1 MILDYHVRVLR
12 RLLAH
17 PLTAGLDIDDPRV
30 TEVRK
35 EIIRRKKPLARIYEE
50 WYARIAAA
58 IPGGGEPVLELGSGA
73 GFLSASVDGVVTSD
87 ILPLRGVDAVI
98 DGRALPFRNDSLR
111 AIAMVDVLHHIPD
124 ARRFFAEAVRV
135 LRDGGR
141 IVMIEPWVTAWAR
154 LVYGNLHHE
163 PFEPDAA
170 AWQFPER
177 GPLSGANGALPWI
190 VFERDRAQFEVE
202 FPLLHIR
209 EITALL
215 PFRYLLTGG
224 VSLRSLLPSWIFP
237 AVSLVER
244 ALSPAMR
251 HLGMFAFIVVEKRAK

>member
-1 MILDYHVRVLR
+1 MRVLR

-30 TEVRK
+30 TEVRR
-35 EIIRRKKPLARIYEE
+35 EIIRGKKPLARIYEE

-58 IPGGGEPVLELGSGA
+58 IPAGNEHVLELGSGA

-87 ILPLRGVDAVI
+87 ILPLRGVDAVV
-98 DGRALPFRNDSLR
+98 DGRALPFGSESLR

-124 ARRFFAEAVRV
+124 AHRFFTEAVRV

-154 LVYGNLHHE
+154 FVYGNLHHE
-163 PFEPDAA
+163 PFEPGAA
-170 AWQFPER
+170 KWQFPER

-190 VFERDRAQFEVE
+190 IFERDRATFESQFPRLRV
-202 FPLLHIR
+202 R
-209 EITALL
+209 EITVLL

-224 VSLRSLLPSWIFP
+224 VSMRSLLPSWIFP
-237 AVSLVER
+237 AVSLLER
-244 ALSPAMR
+244 ALSPVMR
-251 HLGMFAFIVVEKRAK
+251 HLGMFAFIVVEKSAK

>member
-1 MILDYHVRVLR
+1 MLR

-30 TEVRK
+30 TEVRR
-35 EIIRRKKPLARIYEE
+35 EIIRGKKPLARIYEE

-58 IPGGGEPVLELGSGA
+58 IPSGDGRVLELGSGA

-87 ILPLRGVDAVI
+87 ILPLHGIDAVV
-98 DGRALPFRNDSLR
+98 DGRALPFGSESLR

-124 ARRFFAEAVRV
+124 AHRFFTEAVRV
-135 LRDGGR
+135 LRAGGR

-154 LVYGNLHHE
+154 FVYGNLHHE
-163 PFEPDAA
+163 PFEPRAA
-170 AWQFPER
+170 KWQFPER

-190 VFERDRAQFEVE
+190 VFERDRATFEAE
-202 FPLLHIR
+202 FPQLHVR
-209 EITALL
+209 DITVLL

-224 VSLRSLLPSWIFP
+224 VSMRSLLPSWIFP
-237 AVSLVER
+237 AVSLMER

-251 HLGMFAFIVVEKRAK
+251 HLGMFAFIVVEKGAK